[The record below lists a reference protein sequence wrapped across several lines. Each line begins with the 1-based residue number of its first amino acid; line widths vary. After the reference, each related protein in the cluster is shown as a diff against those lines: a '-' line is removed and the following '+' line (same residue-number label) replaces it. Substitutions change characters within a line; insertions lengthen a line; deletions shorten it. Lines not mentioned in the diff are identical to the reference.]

1 MTKEE
6 KRDMY
11 IAAAVGGVA
20 LVLILL
26 YIKTPPDAGQPA
38 SLPEPAATL
47 AGAGD
52 QNPYNYN
59 IQPYGGSGSP
69 LYVPS
74 NGLVKPPG
82 SGNGSGGG
90 CCNECGTGE
99 GGSYE
104 NPGVLAYLKLL
115 AMGAI

>member
-20 LVLILL
+20 LILILL
-26 YIKTPPDAGQPA
+26 YVGTPEAVAQTA
-38 SLPEPAATL
+38 SLPDATEAMT
-47 AGAGD
+47 AGES
-52 QNPYNYN
+52 NPYNYN

-69 LYVPS
+69 LYVPP
-74 NGLVKPPG
+74 NGTVQPG
-82 SGNGSGGG
+82 GVRGGNYGGG
-90 CCNECGTGE
+90 CCDQCGTGT
-99 GGSYE
+99 GSSYE

-115 AMGAI
+115 ALGA

>member
-1 MTKEE
+1 MTHEE

-20 LVLILL
+20 LILILL
-26 YIKTPPDAGQPA
+26 YIKTPPTLEQPA
-38 SLPEPAATL
+38 ALPDATQT
-47 AGAGD
+47 AVGD

-69 LYVPS
+69 LYVPP
-74 NGLVKPPG
+74 NGALRPG
-82 SGNGSGGG
+82 GNSSGDGG
-90 CCNECGTGE
+90 CCNKCGTGT
-99 GGSYE
+99 GSPD

-115 AMGAI
+115 TLGAAA

>member
-11 IAAAVGGVA
+11 IAAGVGGVA
-20 LVLILL
+20 LILILL
-26 YIKTPPDAGQPA
+26 YIHSAPQLEQTA
-38 SLPEPAATL
+38 SLPDATEMQT
-47 AGAGD
+47 AGD
-52 QNPYNYN
+52 QTPYNYN

-74 NGLVKPPG
+74 NGLVQPGGGSKSG
-82 SGNGSGGG
+82 SGSG
-90 CCNECGTGE
+90 CCDECGTST
-99 GGSYE
+99 GSSYQ

-115 AMGAI
+115 ALGG

>member
-1 MTKEE
+1 MTDHE

-26 YIKTPPDAGQPA
+26 YIKTPTAGQPVQ
-38 SLPEPAATL
+38 LPEAAETL
-47 AGAGD
+47 ASAGD

-69 LYVPS
+69 LYVPGS
-74 NGLVKPPG
+74 GLVKPPG
-82 SGNGSGGG
+82 SGSGSGRGG
-90 CCNECGTGE
+90 CCDECGTGQ
-99 GGSYE
+99 GSSYE

-115 AMGAI
+115 AMGA